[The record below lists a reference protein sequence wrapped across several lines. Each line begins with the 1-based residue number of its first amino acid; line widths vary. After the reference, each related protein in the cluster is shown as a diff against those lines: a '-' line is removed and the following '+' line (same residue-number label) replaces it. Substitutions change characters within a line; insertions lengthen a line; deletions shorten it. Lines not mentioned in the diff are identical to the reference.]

1 MLNLIYRRTHHTVF
15 VLSISQQGT
24 KYAAISY
31 QRRGAMRLILLISYL
46 LILFLAFNQFDN
58 YLFDLAAD
66 LRGLLIVCS
75 FLPAFFLLWWSK
87 KLSLSLIALSVCLVL
102 FHFKPY
108 SSSEVTQNKDI
119 KVAQVNLQYSNP
131 NLANIITSQFI
142 NAQNDILVLF
152 EFNDTQRH
160 VLDELN
166 TQYHLFGYAEVEGA
180 PFGIIVLSSLNS
192 QCISSR

>member
-1 MLNLIYRRTHHTVF
+1 MLNLIHRKNTSYYICFKYISARYKICSYKLSEGECDAFTIF
-15 VLSISQQGT
+15 IQLSI
-24 KYAAISY
+24 
-31 QRRGAMRLILLISYL
+31 LV
-46 LILFLAFNQFDN
+46 LAFNQFDS
-58 YLFDLAAD
+58 YFFDLAAS
-66 LRGLLIVCS
+66 LRGLLIVFS
-75 FLPAFFLLWWSK
+75 FLPAFFLLWCNK
-87 KLSLSLIALSVCLVL
+87 KLSLSLIALSICLVL